1 MFGYYVALARTRLL
15 ETKGMSAAL
24 ILALG
29 LGIGASM
36 TMLTVV
42 RTMTWDPLPG
52 RSEHLYHPF
61 IDALPTSYDVKPG
74 KDPRVALTWV
84 DAQNLLRQA
93 PASHQTALASA
104 RLLVDAQRSVQIP
117 FFTQG
122 QYVTADAFAMFG
134 IPVAQGR
141 AWTREDD
148 AAHARVVVL
157 SQELAARLGSE
168 GLVGAAVRLGGQAFT
183 VVGIAGPW
191 SPRPRFYTDLQRDVF
206 KGREDF
212 FIPIGVAA
220 EMQMTVSNS
229 VFSWSGDK
237 PLNRLQDARTS
248 WIQFWAELPDAASVE
263 QYERFLGNYARAQH
277 QAGRFERA
285 TAPRMVSLKDFL
297 VEHRIIPNEVKLQLA
312 LCLGFLIVCLLNMS
326 ALIFARF
333 IRRSHEISVR
343 RALGARRQDVIYQL
357 CTEAL
362 IIGGLGG
369 AVGLIVAEA
378 GLYLVRMQPEDY
390 ASLANMDLSMAVL
403 TVGLACVSSVIA
415 AFFPAL
421 RATSGRL
428 AMQIKASE

>member
-1 MFGYYVALARTRLL
+1 MFGYYFALARTRLM

-61 IDALPTSYDVKPG
+61 IDALPTSYDVRPG
-74 KDPRVALTWV
+74 MDPRVALTW
-84 DAQNLLRQA
+84 
-93 PASHQTALASA
+93 
-104 RLLVDAQRSVQIP
+104 VDAQRSVQIP

-134 IPVAQGR
+134 IPVVQGR

-157 SQELAARLGSE
+157 GQDLAARLGGE
-168 GLVGAAVRLGGQAFT
+168 GLVGTTVRVGGQAFT
-183 VVGIAGPW
+183 VVGVAGPW
-191 SPRPRFYTDLQRDVF
+191 SPRPRFYTDLQQDVF

-212 FIPIGVAA
+212 FIPIGAAA

-237 PLNRLQDARTS
+237 SPNRLQDARTS

-263 QYERFLGNYARAQH
+263 QYERFLGNYARTQH
-277 QAGRFERA
+277 QAGRFDRT

-390 ASLANMDLSMAVL
+390 ASLANMDLSMAAL

>member
-1 MFGYYVALARTRLL
+1 
-15 ETKGMSAAL
+15 
-24 ILALG
+24 
-29 LGIGASM
+29 
-36 TMLTVV
+36 
-42 RTMTWDPLPG
+42 
-52 RSEHLYHPF
+52 
-61 IDALPTSYDVKPG
+61 
-74 KDPRVALTWV
+74 
-84 DAQNLLRQA
+84 
-93 PASHQTALASA
+93 
-104 RLLVDAQRSVQIP
+104 
-117 FFTQG
+117 
-122 QYVTADAFAMFG
+122 
-134 IPVAQGR
+134 
-141 AWTREDD
+141 
-148 AAHARVVVL
+148 
-157 SQELAARLGSE
+157 
-168 GLVGAAVRLGGQAFT
+168 
-183 VVGIAGPW
+183 
-191 SPRPRFYTDLQRDVF
+191 
-206 KGREDF
+206 
-212 FIPIGVAA
+212 
-220 EMQMTVSNS
+220 
-229 VFSWSGDK
+229 
-237 PLNRLQDARTS
+237 
-248 WIQFWAELPDAASVE
+248 
-263 QYERFLGNYARAQH
+263 
-277 QAGRFERA
+277 
-285 TAPRMVSLKDFL
+285 MVSLKDFL